1 MVENFKNIST
11 HNITMTKKHLMDFK
25 VAEVDNFGNGY
36 SLLKLS
42 PIGKEMPLIEGG
54 QFVNI
59 QVNKS
64 KNTFLRRPIS
74 VNFVDYDKQLLWLLV
89 KDAGEG
95 THAICNAEEGEELN
109 LLLPLGRGFSLPND
123 KNDSLLLI
131 GGGVGTAPMLYW
143 GKILKDNGYSPRFLL
158 GGRKDTDILELEA
171 FRQVGEVFISTE
183 DASAGEKGFVT
194 MHSVLKGKI
203 DKIYCCGPA
212 PMMKAVAKIAAE
224 KGCEC
229 EVSLENKMAC
239 GLGACLCCVE
249 DSKKGNVCVCSEG
262 PVFNIKELKWEI

>member
-1 MVENFKNIST
+1 MDFTVVENEKF
-11 HNITMTKKHLMDFK
+11 D
-25 VAEVDNFGNGY
+25 NGY

-42 PIGKEMPLIEGG
+42 PLGNQMPEIHGG

-59 QVNKS
+59 EVNKS

-74 VNFVDYDKQLLWLLV
+74 VNYVDYESNLLWLLI

-95 THAICNAEEGEELN
+95 THALCNSEKGDNLN
-109 LLLPLGRGFSLPND
+109 ILLPLGNGFSLPED
-123 KNDSLLLI
+123 KNAKILLI

-143 GKILKDNGYSPRFLL
+143 GKILKDNGFSPRFLL
-158 GGRKDTDILELEA
+158 GGRSASDLLELDE
-171 FRQVGEVFISTE
+171 FRKIGELFISTE
-183 DASAGEKGFVT
+183 DDSMGEKGFVT
-194 MHSVLKGKI
+194 VHSVMQQPV
-203 DKIYCCGPA
+203 DKIYCCGPS
-212 PMMKAVAKIAAE
+212 PMMKAIAGIAKE

-249 DSKKGNVCVCSEG
+249 DTKEGNTCVCTSG
-262 PVFNIKELKWEI
+262 PVFNINDLKW

>member
-1 MVENFKNIST
+1 MS
-11 HNITMTKKHLMDFK
+11 KKHLMDFR
-25 VAEVDNFGNGY
+25 VAEVDSFGNGY

-42 PIGKEMPLIEGG
+42 PIGEEMPLIMGG

-74 VNFVDYDKQLLWLLV
+74 VNFVDYEQQLLWLLV

-95 THAICNAEEGEELN
+95 TLALCQAEVGETLN
-109 LLLPLGRGFSLPND
+109 LLLPLGRGFSVPAQKED
-123 KNDSLLLI
+123 CILLI

-143 GKILKDNGYSPRFLL
+143 GKILKDNGYNPRFLL
-158 GGRKDTDILELEA
+158 GGRKESDLLELDE
-171 FRQVGEVFISTE
+171 FRQIGEVFVSTE
-183 DASAGEKGFVT
+183 DGSAGEQGFVT
-194 MHSVLKGKI
+194 VHSVMQSKI
-203 DKIYCCGPA
+203 DKMYCCGPA
-212 PMMKAVAKIAAE
+212 PMMKAIAKIAAQKE
-224 KGCEC
+224 CEC

-249 DSKKGNVCVCSEG
+249 DSKEGNVCVCTSG
-262 PVFNIKELKWEI
+262 PVFNTKELKWEI

>member
-1 MVENFKNIST
+1 
-11 HNITMTKKHLMDFK
+11 MDFR
-25 VAEVDNFGNGY
+25 VAEVDSFGNGY

-42 PIGKEMPLIEGG
+42 PIGEEMPLIMGG

-74 VNFVDYDKQLLWLLV
+74 VNFVDYEQQLLWLLV

-95 THAICNAEEGEELN
+95 THALCQAEVGETLN
-109 LLLPLGRGFSLPND
+109 LLLPLGRGFSVPAQ
-123 KNDSLLLI
+123 KEDSILLI

-143 GKILKDNGYSPRFLL
+143 GKILKDNGYNPRFLL
-158 GGRKDTDILELEA
+158 GGRKESDLLELDE
-171 FRQVGEVFISTE
+171 FRQIGEVFVSTE
-183 DASAGEKGFVT
+183 DGSAGEQGFVT
-194 MHSVLKGKI
+194 VHSVMQSKI
-203 DKIYCCGPA
+203 DKMYCCGPA
-212 PMMKAVAKIAAE
+212 PMMKAIAKIAAQKE
-224 KGCEC
+224 CEC

-249 DSKKGNVCVCSEG
+249 DSKEGNVCVCTSG
-262 PVFNIKELKWEI
+262 PVFNTKELKWEI

>member
-1 MVENFKNIST
+1 MS
-11 HNITMTKKHLMDFK
+11 KKHLMDFR
-25 VAEVDNFGNGY
+25 VAEVDSFGNGY

-42 PIGKEMPLIEGG
+42 PIGEEMPLIMGG

-74 VNFVDYDKQLLWLLV
+74 VNFVDYEQQLLWLLV

-95 THAICNAEEGEELN
+95 THALCQAEVGETLN
-109 LLLPLGRGFSLPND
+109 LLLPLGRGFSVPAQ
-123 KNDSLLLI
+123 KEDSILLI

-143 GKILKDNGYSPRFLL
+143 GKILKDNGYNPRFLL
-158 GGRKDTDILELEA
+158 GGRKESDLLELDE
-171 FRQVGEVFISTE
+171 FRQIGEVFVSTE
-183 DASAGEKGFVT
+183 DGSAGEQGFVIV
-194 MHSVLKGKI
+194 HSVMQTKI
-203 DKIYCCGPA
+203 DKMYCCGPA
-212 PMMKAVAKIAAE
+212 PMMKAIAKIAAQKE
-224 KGCEC
+224 CEC

-249 DSKKGNVCVCSEG
+249 DSKEGNVCVCTSG
-262 PVFNIKELKWEI
+262 PVFNTKELKWEI

>member
-1 MVENFKNIST
+1 MS
-11 HNITMTKKHLMDFK
+11 KKHLMDFR
-25 VAEVDNFGNGY
+25 VAEVDSFGNGY

-42 PIGKEMPLIEGG
+42 PIGEEMPLIMGG

-74 VNFVDYDKQLLWLLV
+74 VNFVDYEQQLLWLLV

-95 THAICNAEEGEELN
+95 THALCQAEVGETLN
-109 LLLPLGRGFSLPND
+109 LLLPLGRGFSVPAQ
-123 KNDSLLLI
+123 KEDSILLI

-143 GKILKDNGYSPRFLL
+143 GKILKDNGYNPRFLL
-158 GGRKDTDILELEA
+158 GGRKESDLLELDE
-171 FRQVGEVFISTE
+171 FRQIGEVFVSTE
-183 DASAGEKGFVT
+183 DGSAGERGFVT
-194 MHSVLKGKI
+194 VHSVMQSKI
-203 DKIYCCGPA
+203 DKMYCCGPA
-212 PMMKAVAKIAAE
+212 PMMKAIAKIAAQKE
-224 KGCEC
+224 CEC

-249 DSKKGNVCVCSEG
+249 DSKEGNVCVCTSG
-262 PVFNIKELKWEI
+262 PVFNTKELKWEI

>member
-1 MVENFKNIST
+1 MS
-11 HNITMTKKHLMDFK
+11 KKHLMDFR
-25 VAEVDNFGNGY
+25 VAEVDSFGNGY

-42 PIGKEMPLIEGG
+42 PIGEEMPLIMGG

-74 VNFVDYDKQLLWLLV
+74 VNFVDYEQQLLWLLV

-95 THAICNAEEGEELN
+95 THALCQAEVGETLN
-109 LLLPLGRGFSLPND
+109 LLLPLGRGFSVPAQ
-123 KNDSLLLI
+123 KEDSILLI

-143 GKILKDNGYSPRFLL
+143 GKILKDNGYNPRFLL
-158 GGRKDTDILELEA
+158 GGRKESDLLELDE
-171 FRQVGEVFISTE
+171 FRQIGEVFVSTE
-183 DASAGEKGFVT
+183 DGSAGEQGFVT
-194 MHSVLKGKI
+194 VHSVMQSKI
-203 DKIYCCGPA
+203 DKMYCCGPA
-212 PMMKAVAKIAAE
+212 PMMKAIAKIAAQKE
-224 KGCEC
+224 CEC

-249 DSKKGNVCVCSEG
+249 DSKEGNVCVCTSG
-262 PVFNIKELKWEI
+262 PVFNTKELKWEI

>member
-1 MVENFKNIST
+1 MS
-11 HNITMTKKHLMDFK
+11 KKHLMDFR
-25 VAEVDNFGNGY
+25 VAEVDSFGNGY

-42 PIGKEMPLIEGG
+42 PIGEEMPLIMGG

-74 VNFVDYDKQLLWLLV
+74 VNFVDYEQQLLWLLV

-95 THAICNAEEGEELN
+95 THALCQAEVGETLN
-109 LLLPLGRGFSLPND
+109 LLLPLGRGFSVPAQKEDNI
-123 KNDSLLLI
+123 LLI

-143 GKILKDNGYSPRFLL
+143 GKILKDNGYNPRFLL
-158 GGRKDTDILELEA
+158 GGRKESDLLELDE
-171 FRQVGEVFISTE
+171 FRQIGEVFVSTE
-183 DASAGEKGFVT
+183 DGSAGEQGFVT
-194 MHSVLKGKI
+194 VHSVMQSKI
-203 DKIYCCGPA
+203 DKMYCCGPA
-212 PMMKAVAKIAAE
+212 PMMKAIAKIAAQKE
-224 KGCEC
+224 CEC

-249 DSKKGNVCVCSEG
+249 DSKEGNVCVCTSG
-262 PVFNIKELKWEI
+262 PVFNTKELKWEI

>member
-1 MVENFKNIST
+1 MS
-11 HNITMTKKHLMDFK
+11 KKHLMDFR
-25 VAEVDNFGNGY
+25 VAEVDSFGNGY

-42 PIGKEMPLIEGG
+42 PIGEEMPLIMGG

-74 VNFVDYDKQLLWLLV
+74 VNFVDYEQQLLWLLV

-95 THAICNAEEGEELN
+95 THALCQAEVGETLN
-109 LLLPLGRGFSLPND
+109 LLLPLGRGFSVPAQ
-123 KNDSLLLI
+123 KADSILLI

-143 GKILKDNGYSPRFLL
+143 GKILKDNGYNPRFLL
-158 GGRKDTDILELEA
+158 GGRKESDLLELDE
-171 FRQVGEVFISTE
+171 FRQIGEVFVSTE
-183 DASAGEKGFVT
+183 DGSAGEQGFVT
-194 MHSVLKGKI
+194 VHSVMQSKI
-203 DKIYCCGPA
+203 DKMYCCGPA
-212 PMMKAVAKIAAE
+212 PMMKAIAKIAAQKE
-224 KGCEC
+224 CEC

-249 DSKKGNVCVCSEG
+249 DSKEGNVCVCTSG
-262 PVFNIKELKWEI
+262 PVFNTKELKWEI

>member
-11 HNITMTKKHLMDFK
+11 HNINMTKKHLMDFK

-64 KNTFLRRPIS
+64 KNTFLRR
-74 VNFVDYDKQLLWLLV
+74 LLWLLV

-212 PMMKAVAKIAAE
+212 PMMKA
-224 KGCEC
+224 
-229 EVSLENKMAC
+229 MAC

>member
-1 MVENFKNIST
+1 MS
-11 HNITMTKKHLMDFK
+11 KKHLMDFR
-25 VAEVDNFGNGY
+25 VAEVDSFGNGY

-42 PIGKEMPLIEGG
+42 PIGEEMPLIMGG

-74 VNFVDYDKQLLWLLV
+74 VNFVDYEQQLLWLLV

-95 THAICNAEEGEELN
+95 TLALCQAEVGETLN
-109 LLLPLGRGFSLPND
+109 LLLPLGRGFSVPAQ
-123 KNDSLLLI
+123 KEDSILLI

-143 GKILKDNGYSPRFLL
+143 GKILKDNGYNPRFLL
-158 GGRKDTDILELEA
+158 GGRKESDLLELDE
-171 FRQVGEVFISTE
+171 FRQIGEVFVSTE
-183 DASAGEKGFVT
+183 DGSAGEQGFVT
-194 MHSVLKGKI
+194 VHSVMQSKI
-203 DKIYCCGPA
+203 DKMYCCGPA
-212 PMMKAVAKIAAE
+212 PMMKAIAKIAAQKE
-224 KGCEC
+224 CEC

-249 DSKKGNVCVCSEG
+249 DSKEGNVCVCTSG
-262 PVFNIKELKWEI
+262 PVFNTKELKWEI

>member
-1 MVENFKNIST
+1 MS
-11 HNITMTKKHLMDFK
+11 KKHLMDFR
-25 VAEVDNFGNGY
+25 VAEVDSFGNGY

-42 PIGKEMPLIEGG
+42 PIGEEMPLIMGG

-74 VNFVDYDKQLLWLLV
+74 VNFVDYEQQLLWLLV

-95 THAICNAEEGEELN
+95 THALCQAEVGETLN
-109 LLLPLGRGFSLPND
+109 LLLPLGRGFSVPAQ
-123 KNDSLLLI
+123 KEYSILLI

-143 GKILKDNGYSPRFLL
+143 GKILKDNGYNPRFLL
-158 GGRKDTDILELEA
+158 GGRKESDLLELDE
-171 FRQVGEVFISTE
+171 FRQIGEVFVSTE
-183 DASAGEKGFVT
+183 DGSAGEQGFVT
-194 MHSVLKGKI
+194 IHSVMQSKI
-203 DKIYCCGPA
+203 DKMYCCGPA
-212 PMMKAVAKIAAE
+212 PMMKAIAKIAAQKE
-224 KGCEC
+224 CEC

-249 DSKKGNVCVCSEG
+249 DSKEGNVCVCTSG
-262 PVFNIKELKWEI
+262 PVFNTKELKWEI

>member
-1 MVENFKNIST
+1 MS
-11 HNITMTKKHLMDFK
+11 KKHLMDFR

-36 SLLKLS
+36 TLLKLS
-42 PIGKEMPLIEGG
+42 PIGEEMPLIKGG

-74 VNFVDYDKQLLWLLV
+74 VNFVDYELQLLWLLV

-95 THAICNAEEGEELN
+95 THALCQTTVGETFN
-109 LLLPLGRGFSLPND
+109 LLLPLGRGFSVPENKD
-123 KNDSLLLI
+123 NSLLLV

-143 GKILKDNGYSPRFLL
+143 GKILKDNGYTPRFLL
-158 GGRKDTDILELEA
+158 GGRKESDLLELDE
-171 FRQVGEVFISTE
+171 FSQIGEVFVSTE
-183 DASAGEKGFVT
+183 DGSAGEKGFVT
-194 MHSVLKGKI
+194 MHSILNSEV

-212 PMMKAVAKIAAE
+212 PMMKAVAKIASE
-224 KGCEC
+224 KGCDC

-249 DSKKGNVCVCSEG
+249 DSKEGNVCVCTSG
-262 PVFNIKELKWEI
+262 PVFNTKELKWEI

>member
-1 MVENFKNIST
+1 MS
-11 HNITMTKKHLMDFK
+11 KKHLMDFR
-25 VAEVDNFGNGY
+25 VAEVDSFGNGY

-42 PIGKEMPLIEGG
+42 PIGEEMPLIMGG

-74 VNFVDYDKQLLWLLV
+74 VNFVDYEQQLLWLLV

-95 THAICNAEEGEELN
+95 THALCQAEVGETLN
-109 LLLPLGRGFSLPND
+109 LLLPLGRGFSVPAQ
-123 KNDSLLLI
+123 KEDSILLI

-143 GKILKDNGYSPRFLL
+143 GKILQDNGYNPRFLL
-158 GGRKDTDILELEA
+158 GGRKESDLLELDE
-171 FRQVGEVFISTE
+171 FRQIGEVFVSTE
-183 DASAGEKGFVT
+183 DGSAGEQGFVT
-194 MHSVLKGKI
+194 VHSVMQSKI
-203 DKIYCCGPA
+203 DKMYCCGPA
-212 PMMKAVAKIAAE
+212 PMMKAIAKIAAQKE
-224 KGCEC
+224 CEC

-249 DSKKGNVCVCSEG
+249 DSKEGNVCVCTSG
-262 PVFNIKELKWEI
+262 PVFNTKELKWEI

>member
-1 MVENFKNIST
+1 MS
-11 HNITMTKKHLMDFK
+11 KKHLMDFR
-25 VAEVDNFGNGY
+25 VAEVDSFGNGY

-42 PIGKEMPLIEGG
+42 PIGEDMPLIMGG

-74 VNFVDYDKQLLWLLV
+74 VNFVDYEQQLLWLLV

-95 THAICNAEEGEELN
+95 THALCQAEVGETLN
-109 LLLPLGRGFSLPND
+109 LLLPLGRGFSVPAQ
-123 KNDSLLLI
+123 KEDSILLI

-143 GKILKDNGYSPRFLL
+143 GKILKDNGYNPRFLL
-158 GGRKDTDILELEA
+158 GGRKESDLLELDE
-171 FRQVGEVFISTE
+171 FRQIGEVFVSTE
-183 DASAGEKGFVT
+183 DGSAGEQGFVT
-194 MHSVLKGKI
+194 VHSVMQSKI
-203 DKIYCCGPA
+203 DKMYCCGPA
-212 PMMKAVAKIAAE
+212 PMMKAIAKIAAQKE
-224 KGCEC
+224 CEC

-249 DSKKGNVCVCSEG
+249 DSKEGNVCVCTSG
-262 PVFNIKELKWEI
+262 PVFNTKELKWEI

>member
-1 MVENFKNIST
+1 MS
-11 HNITMTKKHLMDFK
+11 KKHLMDFR
-25 VAEVDNFGNGY
+25 VAEVDSFGNGY

-42 PIGKEMPLIEGG
+42 PIGEEMPLIMGG

-74 VNFVDYDKQLLWLLV
+74 VNFVDYEQQLLWLLV

-95 THAICNAEEGEELN
+95 THALCQAEVGETLN
-109 LLLPLGRGFSLPND
+109 LLLPLGRGFSVPAQ
-123 KNDSLLLI
+123 KEDSILLI

-143 GKILKDNGYSPRFLL
+143 GKILKDNGYNPRFLL
-158 GGRKDTDILELEA
+158 GGRKESDLLELDE
-171 FRQVGEVFISTE
+171 FRQIGEVFVSTE
-183 DASAGEKGFVT
+183 NGSAGEQGFVT
-194 MHSVLKGKI
+194 VHSVMQSKI
-203 DKIYCCGPA
+203 DKMYCCGPA
-212 PMMKAVAKIAAE
+212 PMMKAIAKIAAQKE
-224 KGCEC
+224 CEC

-249 DSKKGNVCVCSEG
+249 DSKEGNVCVCTSG
-262 PVFNIKELKWEI
+262 PVFNTKELKWEI

>member
-1 MVENFKNIST
+1 
-11 HNITMTKKHLMDFK
+11 MTKKHLMDFR
-25 VAEVDNFGNGY
+25 VVELENFGNGY

-42 PIGKEMPLIEGG
+42 PCEGNMPEIEGG

-74 VNFVDYDKQLLWLLV
+74 VNYVDYNKQLLWLLI

-95 THAICNAEEGEELN
+95 THALCNAEKGEVLN
-109 LLLPLGRGFSLPND
+109 LLLPLGRGFSMPENKND
-123 KNDSLLLI
+123 KILLI

-143 GKILKDNGYSPRFLL
+143 GKILKENGYEPRFLL
-158 GGRKDTDILELEA
+158 GGRKTTDLLELDE
-171 FRQVGEVFISTE
+171 FRKIGEVFLSTE
-183 DASAGEKGFVT
+183 DGSDGEKGFVT
-194 MHSVLKGKI
+194 MHTVLKTNI

-212 PMMKAVAKIAAE
+212 PMMKAVAKIASE
-224 KGCEC
+224 KECEC

-249 DSKKGNVCVCSEG
+249 DSKEGNVCVCTEG
-262 PVFNIKELKWEI
+262 PVFNIKNLKWEI

>member
-1 MVENFKNIST
+1 MS
-11 HNITMTKKHLMDFK
+11 KKHLMDFR
-25 VAEVDNFGNGY
+25 VAEVDSFGNGY

-42 PIGKEMPLIEGG
+42 PIGEEMPLIMGG

-74 VNFVDYDKQLLWLLV
+74 VNFVDYEQQLLWLLV

-95 THAICNAEEGEELN
+95 THALCQAEVGETLN
-109 LLLPLGRGFSLPND
+109 LLLPLGRGFSVPAQ
-123 KNDSLLLI
+123 KEDSILLI

-143 GKILKDNGYSPRFLL
+143 GKILKDNGYNPRFLL
-158 GGRKDTDILELEA
+158 GGRKESDRLELDE
-171 FRQVGEVFISTE
+171 FRQIGEVFVSTE
-183 DASAGEKGFVT
+183 DGSAGEQGFVT
-194 MHSVLKGKI
+194 VHSVMQSKI
-203 DKIYCCGPA
+203 DKMYCCGPA
-212 PMMKAVAKIAAE
+212 PMMKAIAKIAAQKE
-224 KGCEC
+224 CEC

-249 DSKKGNVCVCSEG
+249 DSKEGNVCVCTSG
-262 PVFNIKELKWEI
+262 PVFNTKELKWEI

>member
-1 MVENFKNIST
+1 MS
-11 HNITMTKKHLMDFK
+11 KKHLMDFR
-25 VAEVDNFGNGY
+25 VAEVDSFGNGY

-42 PIGKEMPLIEGG
+42 PIGEEMPLIMGG

-74 VNFVDYDKQLLWLLV
+74 VNFVDYEQQLLWLLV

-95 THAICNAEEGEELN
+95 THALCQAEVGETLN
-109 LLLPLGRGFSLPND
+109 LLLPLGRGFSVPAQ
-123 KNDSLLLI
+123 KEDSILLI

-143 GKILKDNGYSPRFLL
+143 GKILKDNGYNPRFLL
-158 GGRKDTDILELEA
+158 GGRQESDLLELDE
-171 FRQVGEVFISTE
+171 FRQIGEVFVSTE
-183 DASAGEKGFVT
+183 DGSAGEQGFVT
-194 MHSVLKGKI
+194 VHSVMQSKI
-203 DKIYCCGPA
+203 NKMYCCGPA
-212 PMMKAVAKIAAE
+212 PMMKAIAKIAAQKE
-224 KGCEC
+224 CEC

-249 DSKKGNVCVCSEG
+249 DSKEGNVCVCTSG
-262 PVFNIKELKWEI
+262 PVFNTKELKWEI

>member
-1 MVENFKNIST
+1 MS
-11 HNITMTKKHLMDFK
+11 KKHLMDFR
-25 VAEVDNFGNGY
+25 VAEVDSFGNGY

-42 PIGKEMPLIEGG
+42 PIGEEMPLIMGG

-74 VNFVDYDKQLLWLLV
+74 VNFVDYEQQLLWLLV

-95 THAICNAEEGEELN
+95 THALCQAEVGETLN
-109 LLLPLGRGFSLPND
+109 LLLPLGRGFSVPAQ
-123 KNDSLLLI
+123 KEDSILLI

-143 GKILKDNGYSPRFLL
+143 GKILKDNGYNPRFLL
-158 GGRKDTDILELEA
+158 GGRKESDLLELDE
-171 FRQVGEVFISTE
+171 FRQIGEVFVSTE
-183 DASAGEKGFVT
+183 DGSAGEQGFVT
-194 MHSVLKGKI
+194 VHSVMQSKI
-203 DKIYCCGPA
+203 DKMYCCGPA
-212 PMMKAVAKIAAE
+212 PMMKAIAKIAAQKE
-224 KGCEC
+224 CEC

-249 DSKKGNVCVCSEG
+249 DSKEGNVCVCTSG
-262 PVFNIKELKWEI
+262 PVLNTKELKWEI

>member
-1 MVENFKNIST
+1 MS
-11 HNITMTKKHLMDFK
+11 KKHLMDFR
-25 VAEVDNFGNGY
+25 VAEVDSFGNGY

-42 PIGKEMPLIEGG
+42 PIGEEMPLIMGG

-74 VNFVDYDKQLLWLLV
+74 VNFVDYEQQLLWLLV

-95 THAICNAEEGEELN
+95 THALCQAEVGETLN
-109 LLLPLGRGFSLPND
+109 LLLPLGRGFSVPAQ
-123 KNDSLLLI
+123 KEDSILLI

-143 GKILKDNGYSPRFLL
+143 GKILKDNGYNPRFLL
-158 GGRKDTDILELEA
+158 GGRQESDLLELDE
-171 FRQVGEVFISTE
+171 FRQIGEVFVSTE
-183 DASAGEKGFVT
+183 DGSAGEQGFVT
-194 MHSVLKGKI
+194 VHSVMQSKI
-203 DKIYCCGPA
+203 DKMYCCGPA
-212 PMMKAVAKIAAE
+212 PMMKAIAKIAAQKE
-224 KGCEC
+224 CEC

-249 DSKKGNVCVCSEG
+249 DSKEGNVCVCTSG
-262 PVFNIKELKWEI
+262 PVFNTKELKWEI

>member
-1 MVENFKNIST
+1 MS
-11 HNITMTKKHLMDFK
+11 KKHLMDFR
-25 VAEVDNFGNGY
+25 VAEVDSFGNGY

-42 PIGKEMPLIEGG
+42 PIGEEMPLIMGG

-74 VNFVDYDKQLLWLLV
+74 VNFVDYEQQLLWLLV

-95 THAICNAEEGEELN
+95 THALCQAEVGETLN
-109 LLLPLGRGFSLPND
+109 LLLPLGRGFSVPAQ
-123 KNDSLLLI
+123 KEDSILLI

-143 GKILKDNGYSPRFLL
+143 GKILKDNGYNPRFLL
-158 GGRKDTDILELEA
+158 GGRKESDLLELDE
-171 FRQVGEVFISTE
+171 FRQIGAVFVSTE
-183 DASAGEKGFVT
+183 DGSAGEQGFVT
-194 MHSVLKGKI
+194 VHSVMQSKI
-203 DKIYCCGPA
+203 DKMYCCGPA
-212 PMMKAVAKIAAE
+212 PMMKAIAKIAAQKE
-224 KGCEC
+224 CEC

-249 DSKKGNVCVCSEG
+249 DSKEGNVCVCTSG
-262 PVFNIKELKWEI
+262 PVFNTKELKWEI

>member
-1 MVENFKNIST
+1 MS
-11 HNITMTKKHLMDFK
+11 KKHLMDFR
-25 VAEVDNFGNGY
+25 VAEVDSFGNGY

-42 PIGKEMPLIEGG
+42 PIGEEMPLIMGG

-74 VNFVDYDKQLLWLLV
+74 VNFVDYEQQLLWLLV

-95 THAICNAEEGEELN
+95 THALCQAEVGETLN
-109 LLLPLGRGFSLPND
+109 LLLPLGRGFSVPAQ
-123 KNDSLLLI
+123 KEDSILLI

-143 GKILKDNGYSPRFLL
+143 GKILKDNGYNPRFLL
-158 GGRKDTDILELEA
+158 GGRKESDLLELDE
-171 FRQVGEVFISTE
+171 FRQIGEVFVSTE
-183 DASAGEKGFVT
+183 DGSVGEQGFVT
-194 MHSVLKGKI
+194 VHSVMQSKI
-203 DKIYCCGPA
+203 DKMYCCGPA
-212 PMMKAVAKIAAE
+212 PMMKAIAKIAAQKE
-224 KGCEC
+224 CEC

-249 DSKKGNVCVCSEG
+249 DSKEGNVCVCTSG
-262 PVFNIKELKWEI
+262 PVFNTKELKWEI

>member
-1 MVENFKNIST
+1 
-11 HNITMTKKHLMDFK
+11 MTKKHLMDFC
-25 VAEVDNFGNGY
+25 VAEVENFGNGY
-36 SLLKLS
+36 SLLKLT
-42 PIGKEMPLIEGG
+42 PCEGCMPEIEGG

-74 VNFVDYDKQLLWLLV
+74 VNYVDYDKQLLWLLI

-95 THAICNAEEGEELN
+95 THALCSAEIGEVLN
-109 LLLPLGRGFSLPND
+109 LLLPLGRGFSLPENVDD
-123 KNDSLLLI
+123 KLLLI

-143 GKILKDNGYSPRFLL
+143 GEILKKNGFTPRFLL
-158 GGRKDTDILELEA
+158 GGRKDSDIMELEE
-171 FRQVGEVFISTE
+171 FERIGDVFISTE

-194 MHSVLKGKI
+194 MHSVL
-203 DKIYCCGPA
+203 DEDVNKIYCCGPA
-212 PMMKAVAKIAAE
+212 PMMKAVAKIAEE

-249 DSKKGNVCVCSEG
+249 DSKEGNVCVCTEG

>member
-1 MVENFKNIST
+1 MS
-11 HNITMTKKHLMDFK
+11 KKHLMDFR
-25 VAEVDNFGNGY
+25 VAEVDSFGNGY

-42 PIGKEMPLIEGG
+42 PIGEEMPLIMGG

-74 VNFVDYDKQLLWLLV
+74 VNFVDYEQQLLWLLV

-95 THAICNAEEGEELN
+95 THALCQAEVGETLN
-109 LLLPLGRGFSLPND
+109 LLLPLGRGFSVPAQ
-123 KNDSLLLI
+123 KEDSILLI

-143 GKILKDNGYSPRFLL
+143 GKILKDNGYNPRFLL
-158 GGRKDTDILELEA
+158 GGRKESDLLELDE
-171 FRQVGEVFISTE
+171 FRQIGEVFVSTE
-183 DASAGEKGFVT
+183 DGSAGEQGFVT
-194 MHSVLKGKI
+194 VHSVMQSKI
-203 DKIYCCGPA
+203 NKMYCCGPA
-212 PMMKAVAKIAAE
+212 PMMKAIAKIAAQKE
-224 KGCEC
+224 CEC

-249 DSKKGNVCVCSEG
+249 DSKEGNVCVCTSG
-262 PVFNIKELKWEI
+262 PVFNTKELKWEI

>member
-1 MVENFKNIST
+1 MS
-11 HNITMTKKHLMDFK
+11 KKHLMDFR
-25 VAEVDNFGNGY
+25 VAEVDSFGNGY

-42 PIGKEMPLIEGG
+42 PIGEEMPLIMGG

-74 VNFVDYDKQLLWLLV
+74 VNFIDYEQQLLWLLV

-95 THAICNAEEGEELN
+95 THALCQAEVGETLN
-109 LLLPLGRGFSLPND
+109 LLLPLGRGFSVPAQ
-123 KNDSLLLI
+123 KEDSILLI

-143 GKILKDNGYSPRFLL
+143 GKILKDNGYNPRFLL
-158 GGRKDTDILELEA
+158 GGRKESDLLELDE
-171 FRQVGEVFISTE
+171 FRQIGEVFVSTE
-183 DASAGEKGFVT
+183 DGSAGEQGFVT
-194 MHSVLKGKI
+194 VHSVMQSKI
-203 DKIYCCGPA
+203 DKMYCCGPA
-212 PMMKAVAKIAAE
+212 PMMKAIAKIAAQKE
-224 KGCEC
+224 CEC

-249 DSKKGNVCVCSEG
+249 DSKEGNVCVCTSG
-262 PVFNIKELKWEI
+262 PVFNTKELKWEI

>member
-1 MVENFKNIST
+1 MS
-11 HNITMTKKHLMDFK
+11 KKHLMDFR
-25 VAEVDNFGNGY
+25 VAEVDSFGNGY

-42 PIGKEMPLIEGG
+42 PIGEEMPLIMGG

-74 VNFVDYDKQLLWLLV
+74 VNFVDYEQQLLWLLV

-95 THAICNAEEGEELN
+95 THALCQAEVGETLN
-109 LLLPLGRGFSLPND
+109 LLLPLGRGFSVPAQ
-123 KNDSLLLI
+123 KEDSILLI

-158 GGRKDTDILELEA
+158 GGRKESDLLELDE
-171 FRQVGEVFISTE
+171 FRQIGEVFVSTE
-183 DASAGEKGFVT
+183 DGSAGEQGFVT
-194 MHSVLKGKI
+194 VHSVMQSKI
-203 DKIYCCGPA
+203 DKMYCCGPA
-212 PMMKAVAKIAAE
+212 PMMKAIAKIAAQKE
-224 KGCEC
+224 CEC

-249 DSKKGNVCVCSEG
+249 DSKEGNVCVCTSG
-262 PVFNIKELKWEI
+262 PVFNTKELKWEI